1 MLELRP
7 IEEVSRNS
15 NIMRPT
21 TFDPKIL
28 RHYLVHRKIAT
39 IAELKHALGATADL
53 TVFRK
58 LKSLGYLSSY
68 THRGAYYTLAEIPR
82 FDDSGLWSHEGV
94 WFSRYGTLLTTAELF
109 IQRSPRGFFA
119 NELAD
124 ALHAEVHDA
133 LRQLNEKGRLR
144 RTEVGGLYLYT
155 AADSHT
161 HRHQLRMCETTQVV
175 PVAAETSAL
184 QVSPHELQA
193 AILLF
198 YSLLD
203 EQQRRLY
210 AGLESIRLGHGG
222 DAVLADF
229 LSLDPH
235 TIARGRQQLLDR
247 NVAPPGRTRHSGGGR
262 IPTEKK
268 RPK

>member
-1 MLELRP
+1 MLELRS

-94 WFSRYGTLLTTAELF
+94 WFSRYGTLLTTLETFVNQSAGALEHRGDHIPAVAVRALEPTQIGKKSSAPFPIGPDCFLLVDERDELGPGHA
-109 IQRSPRGFFA
+109 IWLRG
-119 NELAD
+119 
-124 ALHAEVHDA
+124 
-133 LRQLNEKGRLR
+133 
-144 RTEVGGLYLYT
+144 
-155 AADSHT
+155 
-161 HRHQLRMCETTQVV
+161 
-175 PVAAETSAL
+175 
-184 QVSPHELQA
+184 
-193 AILLF
+193 
-198 YSLLD
+198 
-203 EQQRRLY
+203 
-210 AGLESIRLGHGG
+210 
-222 DAVLADF
+222 
-229 LSLDPH
+229 
-235 TIARGRQQLLDR
+235 
-247 NVAPPGRTRHSGGGR
+247 
-262 IPTEKK
+262 
-268 RPK
+268 